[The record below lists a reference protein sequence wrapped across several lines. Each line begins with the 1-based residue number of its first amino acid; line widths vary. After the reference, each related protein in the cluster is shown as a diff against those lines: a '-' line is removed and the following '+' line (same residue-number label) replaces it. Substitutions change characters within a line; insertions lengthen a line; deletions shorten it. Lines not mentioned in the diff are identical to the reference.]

1 MALNFKKWLV
11 EKMGGGSARTAVEDI
26 AGEDF
31 FNLTTG
37 IYVRE
42 LAFWS
47 CVSLMGKAVS
57 KCKFK
62 TFSADR
68 EIKGAEFYRWNFEPN
83 KNQNSNAFLHKLIS
97 KLFSENEALVVEAA
111 DAQMLVADSYN
122 HRQYALVD
130 DIFSQVT
137 VGDFQFRRD
146 FYQSEVFYFRLEEKN
161 MRQIINGLY
170 SDYQKLLDY
179 GMKSYQ
185 KSRGTKGI
193 IEMDTA
199 ARGNE
204 AYNEAIENLQNKGFS
219 NFAKAE
225 DAVLSLYKGMK
236 YTDLGSK
243 TYSNE
248 GTRDIRAMIDDVS
261 DFTAR
266 AFGIPPVLLSGQ
278 IAGTS
283 DAEDFFLTFAID
295 PLVDLLQTEINRKL
309 YGSAEIQKGNY
320 LKIDTKAIRHIDI
333 MSAPANIE
341 KWISSGVYSVND
353 ILMMMGEPTINEPWA
368 RKHFI
373 TKNFSEVE
381 EALNG
386 LKGGEEK

>member
-1 MALNFKKWLV
+1 MALNFKKWLI
-11 EKMGGGSARTAVEDI
+11 EKMGGESARTTVEDI
-26 AGEDF
+26 TGEEF
-31 FNLTTG
+31 FDLSAG

-62 TFSADR
+62 TFSAGR
-68 EIKGAEFYRWNFEPN
+68 EIKGEEFYRWNFEPN
-83 KNQNSNAFLHKLIS
+83 KNQNSSAFLHKLIS
-97 KLFSENEALVVEAA
+97 KLYSENEALVVETA
-111 DAQMLVADSYN
+111 DAQMLVADRYN

-146 FYQSEVFYFRLEEKN
+146 FYQSEVLYFQLEEKN
-161 MRQIINGLY
+161 MRQIVNGLY
-170 SDYQKLLDY
+170 GDYQKLLDY

-193 IEMDTA
+193 IELDTA

-225 DAVLSLYKGMK
+225 DAVLSLYKGMR

-248 GTRDIRAMIDDVS
+248 GTRDIRAMIDDVL

-278 IAGTS
+278 IAGIP
-283 DAEDFFLTFAID
+283 DVEDFLLTFAVD
-295 PLVDLLQTEINRKL
+295 GLVNILQPEINRKQ
-309 YGSAEIQKGNY
+309 YGKSEIQKGNY
-320 LKIDTKAIRHIDI
+320 LQIDTKAIRHIDI
-333 MSAPANIE
+333 MNAPANIE

-353 ILMMMGEPTINEPWA
+353 VLMMMDEPTINEPWA
-368 RKHFI
+368 WKHFI

-381 EALNG
+381 KALNG

>member
-11 EKMGGGSARTAVEDI
+11 EKMGGDSDRTTVEDI
-26 AGEDF
+26 TGAEF
-31 FNLTTG
+31 FDLSAG

-42 LAFWS
+42 LAFWA
-47 CVSLMGKAVS
+47 CVSLMGKAIS

-62 TFSADR
+62 TYSADW

-83 KNQNSNAFLHKLIS
+83 KNQNSSAFLHKLIS
-97 KLFSENEALVVEAA
+97 KLYSENEVLVVEAA
-111 DAQMLVADSYN
+111 DGQMLVADSYN
-122 HRQYALVD
+122 HQQYALVD

-137 VGDFQFRRD
+137 VGNFKFQRV
-146 FYQSEVFYFRLEEKN
+146 FYQSDVLFFQLEEKA
-161 MRQIINGLY
+161 MRPIVNGLY
-170 SDYQKLLDY
+170 GEYQKLLDY

-185 KSRGTKGI
+185 KSRGAKGI
-193 IEMDTA
+193 VEMDAA

-204 AYNEAIENLQNKGFS
+204 AYKEVVDKLNNGDFSTFARAEN
-219 NFAKAE
+219 
-225 DAVLSLYKGMK
+225 AVLTLYKGMK

-248 GTRDIRAMIDDVS
+248 GTRDIRAMIDDVA

-278 IAGTS
+278 VAGTS
-283 DAEDFFLTFAID
+283 DAEDFFLTFAVD

-333 MSAPANIE
+333 MNAPANIE

-353 ILMMMGEPTINEPWA
+353 ILMMMDEPTINEQWA
-368 RKHFI
+368 WKHFI

-381 EALNG
+381 EVLKG